1 MHAPTS
7 ARCSPLW
14 PVFYTSEM
22 AHSSTLKQARSILG
36 DDVIGPD
43 ELRAALGAVD
53 GIDAAASS
61 VPFHTADLERARE
74 NGELLVL
81 RGGHVKGEPLTL
93 LWFIQRFPE
102 SFDAA
107 TLRKV
112 GYQLRDEWGIEL
124 EPLAAT
130 DVCKPEWALVRKE
143 LLPDTCNLGY
153 DEQDALI
160 DQYSSQRG
168 APGDFRRRTGIEIAF
183 DLILYYRARDQ
194 KLLSKSWDWSS
205 TRTLDGGFLN
215 IGRFNDAGMQVF
227 SYSRAVR
234 HGQLGVC
241 PNRGPN
247 R

>member
-1 MHAPTS
+1 
-7 ARCSPLW
+7 
-14 PVFYTSEM
+14 M
-22 AHSSTLKQARSILG
+22 AQSSTVKQARSILG
-36 DDVIGPD
+36 DDIIGPD
-43 ELRAALGAVD
+43 ELRAALGAVE
-53 GIDAAASS
+53 GIDGQASS
-61 VPFHTADLERARE
+61 VPFATADLERARE

-81 RGGHVKGEPLTL
+81 RAGQVAGQPLTL

-102 SFDAA
+102 AFDQA

-130 DVCKPEWALVRKE
+130 EICKPQWALVGKE
-143 LLPDTCNLGY
+143 VLPDTRNLGY

-160 DQYSSQRG
+160 DQYSGQRG
-168 APGDFRRRTGIEIAF
+168 APGGFRRRTGIEIAF
-183 DLILYYRARDQ
+183 DLIVYQRARAQ
-194 KLLSKSWDWSS
+194 RLLSNSWDWSS
-205 TRTLDGGFLN
+205 SRTLDGGFLN

-241 PNRGPN
+241 PNHDPDR
-247 R
+247 